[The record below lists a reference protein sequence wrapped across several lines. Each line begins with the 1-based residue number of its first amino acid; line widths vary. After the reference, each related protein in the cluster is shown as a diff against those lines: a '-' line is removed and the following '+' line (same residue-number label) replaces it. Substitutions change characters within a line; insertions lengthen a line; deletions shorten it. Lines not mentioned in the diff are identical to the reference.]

1 MLLEYRPLGTITPP
15 HIPFLPSNSTALE
28 LVLWSFASHFTQYD
42 WSSYWLHYTLQ
53 ISIDPLTH
61 LEEGSTQPYTWK
73 WFQLIPIPLWQG
85 IGGGGG
91 RRQQEHFSGVMCTMC
106 NEQQKGHLTHFCQ
119 NEFIYFKHLILPSPH
134 WCMAWQCTERVHYHK
149 WRLSFLPTTSADHRS
164 VGMPEEQADSEMEC
178 GRSNHPFYHRKI
190 TSITFSVIGA
200 FITVQ

>member
-1 MLLEYRPLGTITPP
+1 MEM
-15 HIPFLPSNSTALE
+15 
-28 LVLWSFASHFTQYD
+28 
-42 WSSYWLHYTLQ
+42 
-53 ISIDPLTH
+53 ISINSHSPLTR
-61 LEEGSTQPYTWK
+61 Y
-73 WFQLIPIPLWQG
+73 
-85 IGGGGG
+85 GGGRGVQ

-134 WCMAWQCTERVHYHK
+134 WCTAWQCTERVHYHK

-190 TSITFSVIGA
+190 ASITFSVIGA